1 MNNDCIFT
9 QFCKYVDETIFS
21 DEKKGEVVAFIVD
34 QTYIDDFCKNHHTT
48 ESELLHRARAYLH
61 RITSNSLYI
70 KGMIAIQIFAATKR
84 ANSDGIT
91 ERNYRDRLADLIF
104 YDTGE
109 LQRWMGDYQD
119 SMWRSFYNWCDSN
132 NFRVSRRCV
141 PFPGL
146 GRYVQYPLQEALR
159 VFTAEALLNFARA
172 FVDNKLTPEDDIS
185 YKTFWEIISWREL
198 GKYVDSVNAR
208 RIYLGYEY
216 RDDAK
221 QQIYNFFL
229 RWDGEY
235 RVANN
240 SEKKRRVTSNGNT
253 LYLSQDLDC
262 VDVRDANNKLVTS
275 YPVSSLQYRTLTNSS
290 NRIAASNQGVFLF
303 KLDKDYQVWEG
314 TRFVESGE
322 EGIAMV
328 FPESPIA
335 YGFRNCELLLQC
347 PKVKL
352 YKITEET
359 APEFCF
365 TERKTCY
372 LEGGLKVGRNQ
383 YFVGG
388 APFLVREEL
397 EQVRVDKEPIR
408 GDDIRINL
416 SYLAAGTHT
425 ISVPGRKSIKFELVE
440 PEVGMME
447 WNIKFAKW
455 DIAKKEGHWYS
466 SRIEEGVSGMDF
478 TAICQSKYMQ
488 RAEESTLKAW
498 AEIYAGRDVQ
508 SHNKVVRTIKNIRD
522 YGEL

>member
-34 QTYIDDFCKNHHTT
+34 QTYINDFCNAHHIK
-48 ESELLHRARAYLH
+48 EQELLNRARAYLH
-61 RITSNSLYI
+61 RVIFDTLYVR
-70 KGMIAIQIFAATKR
+70 GMIAIQVYAATKR

-91 ERNYRDRLADLIF
+91 EKNYNNRLVELLF
-104 YDTGE
+104 YDINE
-109 LQRWMGDYQD
+109 LQRWYAQYQD
-119 SMWRSFYNWCDSN
+119 ELWRRFYSWCDLN
-132 NFRVSRRCV
+132 DFRISRKCY
-141 PFPGL
+141 PTSGPGCY
-146 GRYVQYPLQEALR
+146 RQYPLQEARR
-159 VFTAEALLNFARA
+159 VFTTEALLNFARV
-172 FVDNKLTPEDDIS
+172 FVDNGLTPEDDFS
-185 YKTFWEIISWREL
+185 YNAFWEIISKREL
-198 GKYVDSVNAR
+198 ETSVDSANAK
-208 RIYLGYEY
+208 RIFNNDECW
-216 RDDAK
+216 DDAK
-221 QQIYNFFL
+221 QQVYNFFL

-235 RVANN
+235 RVAKY
-240 SEKKRRVTSNGNT
+240 SEKKEKVSSRGNT
-253 LYLSQDLDC
+253 LYLSQDLDY
-262 VDVRDANNKLVTS
+262 VDIRDVNNKIVAT
-275 YPVSSLQYRTLTNSS
+275 YPIFSLRYQALTNSA
-290 NRIAASNQGVFLF
+290 NHIVASKKGVFLF

-372 LEGGLKVGRNQ
+372 LMGGLKVGRNQ

-425 ISVPGRKSIKFELVE
+425 ISIPGRKSIKFELVE